1 MANVSAPFGFR
12 VVDSEGKEF
21 RVRRYTKKSGNAIFR
36 GDTVIAAATGDV
48 DVAVAGGQILG
59 IAMESL
65 ASTSTADIAVCDD
78 PAAVFVVQVST
89 GACAAADVFQNANI
103 LATAGDT
110 GLSRSL
116 QSLDMSTK
124 GTSAALQWKI
134 IGLEVN
140 SDNAFGSFA
149 NVRVKPCNH
158 VFNGAA
164 SGV

>member
-1 MANVSAPFGFR
+1 MANVSGPFGFR
-12 VVDSEGKEF
+12 VVDSEGKQF
-21 RVRRYTKKSGNAIFR
+21 RVRRYTKKTGNAIFR

-59 IAMESL
+59 VAMES
-65 ASTSTADIAVCDD
+65 AISTSTDPIAICDD
-78 PAAVFVVQVST
+78 PEAVFVVQVST

-103 LATAGDT
+103 LATAGQT
-110 GLSRSL
+110 ALSRSQ

-134 IGLEVN
+134 IGLEVV

-149 NVRVKPCNH
+149 DVLVKPCNH
-158 VFNGAA
+158 AFNGAA